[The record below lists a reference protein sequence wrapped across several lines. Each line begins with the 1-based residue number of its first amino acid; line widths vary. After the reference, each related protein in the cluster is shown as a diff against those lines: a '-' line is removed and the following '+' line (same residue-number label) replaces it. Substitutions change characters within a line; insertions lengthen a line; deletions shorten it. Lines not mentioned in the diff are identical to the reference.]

1 MKVSKAYMEYVQ
13 LDILHKT
20 ENPVLKEGLWDIV
33 FSKVI
38 KKCTTEM
45 SIRIA
50 ENFSDGNSL

>member
-1 MKVSKAYMEYVQ
+1 MVDEGSKAYMEYVQ

-38 KKCTTEM
+38 
-45 SIRIA
+45 RNA
-50 ENFSDGNSL
+50 LLR

>member
-1 MKVSKAYMEYVQ
+1 MEYVQ

-38 KKCTTEM
+38 KNALL
-45 SIRIA
+45 R
-50 ENFSDGNSL
+50 